1 MSVQCKTLASS
12 LGCNLVPI
20 AVEAHWSLIA
30 ERYHDLLR
38 RIANKLTVDHP
49 SALLHLI
56 VDYANLA
63 MSHTVGPERHTPA
76 ILAFGAQPRLPI
88 GQYAQ
93 QPQTV
98 INRMDLMSTARR
110 EYEAIVAQLRIC
122 RAMNTAP
129 PKESVVNVNPGDE
142 ILVYRENTGWEGP
155 FTFLYRDG
163 RLSVVLDDK
172 GHEHRFHSTMI
183 KPY

>member
-1 MSVQCKTLASS
+1 MTV
-12 LGCNLVPI
+12 
-20 AVEAHWSLIA
+20 
-30 ERYHDLLR
+30 YHS
-38 RIANKLTVDHP
+38 

-63 MSHTVGPERHTPA
+63 MSHTVGPEGHTPA
-76 ILAFGAQPRLPI
+76 ILALGAQLRLPI
-88 GQYAQ
+88 GLYTQ

-110 EYEAIVAQLRIC
+110 EYESIVAKLRIR
-122 RAMNTAP
+122 RAINTAP
-129 PKESVVNVNPGDE
+129 PNESVIDVNPGDH
-142 ILVYRENTGWEGP
+142 ILVYRENTGWKGP

-172 GHEHRFHSTMI
+172 GHEHMFHSTMI
-183 KPY
+183 KPYQPPNIPIRDLLNPADESQSEMIHVLKMCDHMLLSGKVQIE